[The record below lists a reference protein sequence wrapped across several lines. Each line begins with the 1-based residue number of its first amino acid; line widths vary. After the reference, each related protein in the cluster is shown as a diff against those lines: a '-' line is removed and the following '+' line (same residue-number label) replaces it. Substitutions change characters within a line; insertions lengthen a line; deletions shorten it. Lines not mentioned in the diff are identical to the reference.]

1 MKKTYSLD
9 QLDCAA
15 CAAKMEEAASQVPGV
30 EELRINFLTKTMSL
44 TASEDHFEQ
53 VAQNVM
59 AACQRLTMTTAMP
72 MDMITRK
79 GRNTTPWGLL
89 A

>member
-1 MKKTYSLD
+1 MKKTYSMD

-53 VAQNVM
+53 VAPKRYGGLP
-59 AACQRLTMTTAMP
+59 ACGTGMP
-72 MDMITRK
+72 GVRSK
-79 GRNTTPWGLL
+79 ARHSGSP
-89 A
+89 